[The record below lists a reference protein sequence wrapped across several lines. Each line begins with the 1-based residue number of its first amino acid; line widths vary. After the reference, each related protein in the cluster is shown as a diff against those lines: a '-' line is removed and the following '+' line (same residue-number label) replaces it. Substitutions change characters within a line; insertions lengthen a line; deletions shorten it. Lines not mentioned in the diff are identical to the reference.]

1 MASVALVKRHVWNVL
16 SNAFLSPYVTIK
28 WRCVVRQGVL
38 LCWVI
43 AAFDT
48 HVHIQEAR
56 ASPLLC
62 CVPIP
67 VLARTS
73 TGRVGL
79 RNVAVREF
87 TRSGEG
93 RQSRFW
99 GVSASGT
106 ITRFVLS
113 FLVVSVTIIFF
124 PASRC
129 WSALLA
135 FCTASSGTTT
145 STGNMSTSASGSA
158 AGYISLMIISIIYM
172 LITFRSHM
180 HKSDVTKHVD
190 YIFLE

>member
-1 MASVALVKRHVWNVL
+1 MASIALVKGHAWNVL
-16 SNAFLSPYVTIK
+16 SNVFLSPYVTIK

-73 TGRVGL
+73 TRRVGL

-106 ITRFVLS
+106 TTRFILS
-113 FLVVSVTIIFF
+113 FLVLRWSSS
-124 PASRC
+124 SRHLW
-129 WSALLA
+129 WSALLP

-145 STGNMSTSASGSA
+145 PT
-158 AGYISLMIISIIYM
+158 
-172 LITFRSHM
+172 M
-180 HKSDVTKHVD
+180 HPAQPLGI
-190 YIFLE
+190 IFL

>member
-1 MASVALVKRHVWNVL
+1 MTSVALVKGHAWNVL
-16 SNAFLSPYVTIK
+16 SNVFLSPYVTIK

-79 RNVAVREF
+79 RNAAVLEF
-87 TRSGEG
+87 TCSGEG
-93 RQSRFW
+93 RQSHFW
-99 GVSASGT
+99 GVSARST
-106 ITRFVLS
+106 TTRFVLS
-113 FLVVSVTIIFF
+113 FLLVTIIYF
-124 PASRC
+124 PACRC
-129 WSALLA
+129 WSALLP

-145 STGNMSTSASGSA
+145 STKHHVAFGC
-158 AGYISLMIISIIYM
+158 
-172 LITFRSHM
+172 FRHCRWVCWSY
-180 HKSDVTKHVD
+180 SQNCNLCD
-190 YIFLE
+190 